1 METTTEPRAKPKRER
16 MIPLAKAL
24 RLLKANPDTAWMPHS
39 SIREAVAKGKVFSRR
54 TPAGK
59 YSRYYV
65 RLSDLK
71 ALFTTP
77 TTLNSE

>member
-1 METTTEPRAKPKRER
+1 MKKTQLPPEGDSDEPL
-16 MIPLAKAL
+16 IQLAEAL
-24 RLLKANPDTAWMPHS
+24 RRLRADPLTAWMPHT
-39 SIREAVAKGKVFSRR
+39 SIRQAVAEGRVFARR

-71 ALFTTP
+71 ALFP
-77 TTLNSE
+77 TQEPVQVN